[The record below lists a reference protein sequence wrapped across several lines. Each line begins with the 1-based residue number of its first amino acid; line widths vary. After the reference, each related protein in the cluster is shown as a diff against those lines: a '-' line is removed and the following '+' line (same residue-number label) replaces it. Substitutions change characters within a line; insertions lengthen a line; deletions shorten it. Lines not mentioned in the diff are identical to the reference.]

1 MCSVSIGGCFPP
13 SPVVTSQAETNSA
26 KCVSVCVRDREREHG
41 GRSSRQSQLPVRSL
55 FFLPGLCV
63 ASGSAG
69 WRVLC
74 SPVPEESSQAEWH
87 QPQPDTELQ
96 TDRNVQETRYCTGVV
111 SVEETGSKVS
121 LLEPKPHPN
130 IRF

>member
-1 MCSVSIGGCFPP
+1 MCSVSIRGRFPP

-26 KCVSVCVRDREREHG
+26 KCVFVTEREHG

-55 FFLPGLCV
+55 FFPPGLCG